1 MKTLEFK
8 NKDTMHAIGLGTWKA
23 KGNEVKKAVKDA
35 LKAGMRHIDTAAA
48 YGNEKEI
55 GEALAEVFAEG
66 NIMRED
72 VFITSKL
79 WNDAHKEGY
88 VIPAIEKSL
97 KNLQLEYLDLYLVHW
112 PVAFKP
118 GVNQPSK
125 PSDYLSLEEVPL
137 IETWKQ
143 MEKIKEDGYARHIGV
158 SNFSKEKLEDLIKKA
173 KIKPEMNQIELHPLL
188 QQDKLIAFCKSQ
200 DIFVTA
206 YSPLGSGDR
215 SHDMKGEDEPNLLE
229 LAEIKEIAKR
239 HNASAGQILINWH
252 NQRGCAAIPKSTSK
266 DHIQENFK
274 AANIELSKAD
284 MDKISLL
291 DRHYRFITGA
301 FFEEESKGYTD
312 IYDEK
317 NALIDGIK
325 NIGGKIKN
333 AIN

>member
-8 NKDTMHAIGLGTWKA
+8 NKDTVHAIGLGTWKS
-23 KGNEVKKAVKDA
+23 KGNDVKKAVKDA
-35 LKAGMRHIDTAAA
+35 LNAGMRHIDTAAA

-55 GEALAEVFAEG
+55 GEALTEIFAEG
-66 NIMRED
+66 KIMRED

-79 WNDAHKEGY
+79 WNDAHQEGY

-97 KNLQLEYLDLYLVHW
+97 KNLQLDYLDLYLVHW

-158 SNFSKEKLEDLIKKA
+158 SNFSKQKLEDLISKA

-188 QQDKLIAFCKSQ
+188 QQEDLLEYCKSQ
-200 DIFVTA
+200 EIFVTA

-215 SHDMKGEDEPNLLE
+215 SEEMKGEDEPNLLE
-229 LAEIKEIAKR
+229 IKEIKDIAKKQ
-239 HNASAGQILINWH
+239 NASVGQVLISWH
-252 NQRGCAAIPKSTSK
+252 TQRGCAAIPKSTSK
-266 DHIQENFK
+266 EHIQENFK
-274 AANIELSKAD
+274 AARIELSKED
-284 MDKISLL
+284 MRKINLL

-301 FFEEESKGYTD
+301 FFEEKSKGYTD

-325 NIGGKIKN
+325 NVAGKIKDTFS
-333 AIN
+333 